1 MNFLSLDCF
10 NYHYHRNSQR
20 ILSTNYASTKTSQL
34 QVTRFLFWDNLLS
47 KVRFRMTSLRFF
59 LLMSAFQW
67 CKEFWF
73 VVITILSPLLIFFH
87 HFLHETIRMGYFS
100 KLENSKHT
108 QKNNSLLFLISNKNI
123 DNRWDI
129 LEYHRRTTSSSW
141 SDRWGI

>member
-73 VVITILSPLLIFFH
+73 VVITILSPSFNFLSSLSSRNNMNGIFLKARKVSTH
-87 HFLHETIRMGYFS
+87 
-100 KLENSKHT
+100 
-108 QKNNSLLFLISNKNI
+108 KNNSLLFLISNKNI
-123 DNRWDI
+123 DNCWDI